1 MSGHSSYQPQSAFMK
16 WLERRL
22 PIGSFVYSSFVAYP
36 TPRNLN
42 YWWTFGGILT
52 FMLGVQII
60 TGIVLAMHYVP
71 HVDFAF
77 DSVER
82 IMRDVNYGWLLRYI
96 HASGASFFFVAV
108 YIHMARAMY
117 YGSYKDP
124 REVLWI
130 LGVILF
136 LLMIATGF
144 VGYDRHHQPVFRHT
158 SDRQLDRD
166 LVVGRIRCRGA
177 DAQPILRATLSL
189 AIHHR
194 RRGGAPRLGAA
205 CRRSE

>member
-42 YWWTFGGILT
+42 YWWAFGGILT
-52 FMLGVQII
+52 FMLGVQMV

-96 HASGASFFFVAV
+96 HASGA
-108 YIHMARAMY
+108 
-117 YGSYKDP
+117 
-124 REVLWI
+124 
-130 LGVILF
+130 
-136 LLMIATGF
+136 
-144 VGYDRHHQPVFRHT
+144 
-158 SDRQLDRD
+158 
-166 LVVGRIRCRGA
+166 
-177 DAQPILRATLSL
+177 
-189 AIHHR
+189 
-194 RRGGAPRLGAA
+194 
-205 CRRSE
+205 